1 MKKIVTLAL
10 ALILCLNMLSV
21 FAFAATASASLTG
34 PDTVRAGDTIT
45 LTFKLKGDG
54 IFGASGTLSYD
65 SSQLE
70 MKGTDVKVK
79 SPWAVEFNGDNF
91 VAYDNNL
98 ENPIKKETSLFTVK
112 FKVKSTVAVGTKI
125 SVSYTDVKASDG
137 SADTNIGKVTYSAT
151 IAAPK
156 STDNTL
162 KSLTV
167 SNATISP
174 AFSSDVT
181 SYTAEVPFEVE
192 KLDVKATA
200 NDSKAKVSI
209 ESPALKP
216 GGTTKVTVTVTA
228 ESGDKK
234 TYTISVKRAQDPNY
248 VPSGENDLASITV
261 EGFLLSPVFS
271 ADNQSYVIWLP
282 YEVDSVVVSGTAAHK
297 LASVE
302 VVGGANLVAG
312 ADNEIQVICIAEN
325 GDQKVYT
332 VIAKRAAAHGQEPT
346 EPTVPPTE
354 PTEPAPTDPAPT
366 EPTQPT
372 PTEPQATQPQGTEPK
387 PSQPQGGDE
396 QPAPSGGIQ
405 AWVLI
410 VVGVV
415 CLAGGLGAGIVIGKK
430 K

>member
-10 ALILCLNMLSV
+10 TLILCISILSV
-21 FAFAATASASLTG
+21 AALAVTASAKLTG

-45 LTFKLKGDG
+45 LTFKLNGTG

-70 MKGTDVKVK
+70 LKGTDVKVK

-98 ENPIKKETSLFTVK
+98 ENPINKETSLFTVK
-112 FKVKSTVAVGTKI
+112 FKVKSSVAVGTKI
-125 SVSYTDVKASDG
+125 SVSYTNVAASDG
-137 SADTNIGKVTYSAT
+137 SADANIGKVTYSAT

-181 SYTAEVPFEVE
+181 AYTAEVPFDVE

-209 ESPALKP
+209 DSPTLKP

-234 TYTISVKRAQDPNY
+234 TYTITVKRAQDPNY

-282 YEVDSVVVSGTAAHK
+282 YEVDSVVVSGTAAHN

-312 ADNEIQVICIAEN
+312 ADNEIQVICTAEN
-325 GDQKVYT
+325 GEQKVYT
-332 VIAKRAAAHGQEPT
+332 IIAKRAAAHGQA
-346 EPTVPPTE
+346 PTE
-354 PTEPAPTDPAPT
+354 PTEPAPTDPTEPAPTDPTEPAPT
-366 EPTQPT
+366 EPSQPA
-372 PTEPQATQPQGTEPK
+372 PTEPQGTEPQ
-387 PSQPQGGDE
+387 PSQPQGGE
-396 QPAPSGGIQ
+396 EEPAPSGGIQ
-405 AWVLI
+405 LWVLI
-410 VVGVV
+410 VVGLV
-415 CLAGGLGAGIVIGKK
+415 CLAGGFGVGIVIGKK

>member
-10 ALILCLNMLSV
+10 VLILCMSILSV
-21 FAFAATASASLTG
+21 AALAVEASAKLTG

-45 LTFKLKGDG
+45 LTFKLNGKG

-70 MKGTDVKVK
+70 LKGTDVKVK

-98 ENPIKKETSLFTVK
+98 ENPINKETSLFTVK
-112 FKVKSTVAVGTKI
+112 FKVKSSVAVGTKI
-125 SVSYTDVKASDG
+125 SVSYTSVTASDG
-137 SADTNIGKVTYSAT
+137 SADANIGKVTYSAT

-181 SYTAEVPFEVE
+181 SYTAEVPFDVE

-209 ESPALKP
+209 DSPTLKP

-234 TYTISVKRAQDPNY
+234 TYTITVKRAQDPNY
-248 VPSGENDLASITV
+248 VASGENDLASITV

-282 YEVDSVVVSGTAAHK
+282 YEVDSVVVSGTAAHN

-312 ADNEIQVICIAEN
+312 ADNEIQVICTAEN
-325 GDQKVYT
+325 GEQKVYT
-332 VIAKRAAAHGQEPT
+332 IIAKRAAAHGQEPT
-346 EPTVPPTE
+346 DPTEPAPTDPTEPAPTE
-354 PTEPAPTDPAPT
+354 PTEPAPTEPTQPAPT
-366 EPTQPT
+366 EP
-372 PTEPQATQPQGTEPK
+372 QGTEPQ

-396 QPAPSGGIQ
+396 EPAPSGGIK

-410 VVGVV
+410 VVGLV